1 MPFIKATPPGT
12 LAWCHLVECYCILWR
27 SFSVVHNKFYHY
39 GDKKVCSVFPVA
51 PTPLKPNDIAL
62 VYIIFLSYPVRWR
75 GAVLMEQTELLLYSY
90 SEIHRLWA
98 VRKEIIV
105 EESIANVLCNSEVGH
120 EEILRRKENDK
131 RKTVFF

>member
-1 MPFIKATPPGT
+1 
-12 LAWCHLVECYCILWR
+12 
-27 SFSVVHNKFYHY
+27 
-39 GDKKVCSVFPVA
+39 
-51 PTPLKPNDIAL
+51 
-62 VYIIFLSYPVRWR
+62 
-75 GAVLMEQTELLLYSY
+75 MEQTELLLYSY
-90 SEIHRLWA
+90 SEIHRLRA